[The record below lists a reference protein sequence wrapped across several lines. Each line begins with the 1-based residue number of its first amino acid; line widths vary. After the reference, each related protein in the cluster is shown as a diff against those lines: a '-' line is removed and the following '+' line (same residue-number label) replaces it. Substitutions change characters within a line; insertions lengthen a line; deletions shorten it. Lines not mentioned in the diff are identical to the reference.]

1 MKNLENNK
9 KFNSL
14 IEKIKLRNSIN
25 EIDTNIEQDTYAL
38 LEKITIINK
47 SKEKSLY
54 TFKFNTFNSIIEIL
68 DTVFN
73 ISNSN
78 ISNIDLKNSEKNP
91 IKKDKKKN
99 NSLLTNLILGA
110 TAALISAKYLK
121 LLPDFKT
128 ISEKFSIN
136 YETIN
141 NITNISKNNTDNSE
155 ISNLDL
161 MIDDKKSENKVSQSN
176 SQYTKTDPEISGK
189 DLKKLTTINE
199 NKELDDLDKKEQEF
213 NNFAK
218 YVGNNINKNY
228 PIVTLFLGSKNLL
241 INLISNKITKGVK
254 KFWNNISEYVSGLF
268 DWMSVKNIVNP
279 TFGLT
284 PTFVKFINKLFKR
297 STEISNLTIKD
308 SRNKLMN
315 NNLLGLTSV
324 IFTGLTLA
332 NPTIKT
338 AETFSVFGTQILDKL
353 IKAIKEKDAEFEKEY
368 EDTKKINETGN
379 YENVSDYEVS
389 ASEPINTTV
398 PSGYAQ
404 YADMISRKAAAAGI
418 HPATLLAF
426 CHIESS
432 FIPNANN
439 GTYGGL
445 FAINMSRH
453 GNWRNPEYNTDVAIQ
468 IYKHN
473 QKVWQRKFPNESF
486 TTGRAYL
493 LHQQGEA
500 GGPALYSSPDR
511 KAIDVLRQ
519 WHKNPAKVIQNNG
532 GNINMTGRQF
542 AMKWIAKGDG
552 YAAFYANYMK
562 RNSNNK
568 QKRSN
573 TDGRGA
579 GGESVLEKTK
589 NSSVIETK
597 VSDTHKKKIIVKNKE
612 LNNQIKNKF
621 QDTKI
626 YQEASKVSA
635 KEFFK
640 KLDSIPVI
648 TESTGDNE
656 LIVQDTLNKLNKEN
670 INNIKNNIINE
681 NIIEPSEEIQNT
693 QSIEKYSERN
703 SEEPGMDIFDILINS
718 DIKGNMAA
726 I

>member
-1 MKNLENNK
+1 
-9 KFNSL
+9 
-14 IEKIKLRNSIN
+14 
-25 EIDTNIEQDTYAL
+25 
-38 LEKITIINK
+38 
-47 SKEKSLY
+47 
-54 TFKFNTFNSIIEIL
+54 
-68 DTVFN
+68 
-73 ISNSN
+73 
-78 ISNIDLKNSEKNP
+78 
-91 IKKDKKKN
+91 
-99 NSLLTNLILGA
+99 LTNLILGA
-110 TAALISAKYLK
+110 TAALIAAKYLK

-141 NITNISKNNTDNSE
+141 NVTNISKNSNENSE
-155 ISNLDL
+155 ISDL
-161 MIDDKKSENKVSQSN
+161 LIDNEKLESDNSESNANFNKTN
-176 SQYTKTDPEISGK
+176 SEIKAK
-189 DLKKLTTINE
+189 DLKKATSINE

-213 NNFAK
+213 NNFTK
-218 YVGNNINKNY
+218 FVGNNINKDY
-228 PIVTLFLGSKNLL
+228 PVISLFLGSKNLI
-241 INLISNKITKGVK
+241 INLVSDKITKSVK
-254 KFWNNISEYVSGLF
+254 KFWNNISEHISGLF
-268 DWMSVKNIVNP
+268 DWMSIKNIVNP
-279 TFGLT
+279 TFGLA

-297 STEISNLTIKD
+297 NTEISNLTVKE
-308 SRNKLMN
+308 SVNKSLN
-315 NNLLGLTSV
+315 KNLLSLTSV
-324 IFTGLTLA
+324 IFSGLTVV
-332 NPTIKT
+332 NPSFKA
-338 AETFSVFGTQILDKL
+338 AETFSVFKTEVLNKL

-368 EDTKKINETGN
+368 EGTKKINEAGN
-379 YENVSDYEVS
+379 YENISDYEVS
-389 ASEPINTTV
+389 NSEPINTTV
-398 PSGYAQ
+398 PSGYAR

-432 FIPNANN
+432 FDPNAHN

-542 AMKWIAKGDG
+542 AMKWISKGDG
-552 YAAFYANYMK
+552 YAAFYANYIQ
-562 RNSNNK
+562 RNSNK
-568 QKRSN
+568 QKISN

-579 GGESVLEKTK
+579 GGETVLEKTK
-589 NSSVIETK
+589 NSSIIETK
-597 VSDTHKKKIIVKNKE
+597 ISDTYKKKIIVKNKE
-612 LNNQIKNKF
+612 LNNKIKNKYE
-621 QDTKI
+621 DNKI
-626 YQEASKVSA
+626 YQEAPKVSA
-635 KEFFK
+635 KEFYK

-648 TESTGDNE
+648 AESTADNE
-656 LIVQDTLNKLNKEN
+656 LVIQDTLNKLNKEN
-670 INNIKNNIINE
+670 IKFNIINE
-681 NIIEPSEEIQNT
+681 NIIEPKEKVQNT
-693 QSIEKYSERN
+693 QSFEKYSERN
-703 SEEPGMDIFDILINS
+703 SEEPGMDIFDMLINS